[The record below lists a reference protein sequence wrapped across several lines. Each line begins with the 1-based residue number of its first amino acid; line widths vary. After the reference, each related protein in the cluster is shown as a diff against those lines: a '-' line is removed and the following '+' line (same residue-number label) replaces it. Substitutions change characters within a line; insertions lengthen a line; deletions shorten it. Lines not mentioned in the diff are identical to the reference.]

1 MIGIGATLFKVAVTG
16 SRGFSPASLFA
27 NGEEGSWYDPSDLS
41 TLFQN
46 SNGTT
51 AVAVGD
57 PVGYM
62 ADKSGNGNHIIQAT
76 STKRPVLRESSGLYY
91 LEFDGIDDGMRTG
104 SNIPFGTNSVTAM
117 SVFTAAEKEASG
129 SNQNFAEL
137 SNNIGSSNGGF
148 RLLCTTGDLLR
159 SLHKGTSADTIN
171 SGAVANPFKS
181 VMSSVASISAPSHS
195 FRSNGS
201 SVGSNTNSLG
211 TGTYGDHP
219 LSIGSRAGGNSMNL
233 TGKIYGTIVRGA
245 ISTAE
250 EIADVEKYLAAKSG
264 VTL

>member
-1 MIGIGATLFKVAVTG
+1 MG
-16 SRGFSPASLFA
+16 SRGFSPSALFA
-27 NGEEGSWYDPSDLS
+27 NGEEGAWYDPSDLS

-46 SNGTT
+46 SDGTG
-51 AVAVGD
+51 APAVGS

-76 STKRPVLRESSGLYY
+76 STKRPTLRQSSGLYY
-91 LEFDGIDDGMRTG
+91 LEFDGVDDGMRT
-104 SNIPFGTNSVTAM
+104 SANIPFATNSVTAV
-117 SVFTAAEKEASG
+117 SVFAAGEKEASG
-129 SNQNFAEL
+129 SNQNFAEF
-137 SNNIGSSNGGF
+137 SNNIGSNNGGF
-148 RLLCTTGDLLR
+148 RLLCTSGDVLR
-159 SLHKGTSADTIN
+159 SLHKGTASETIN
-171 SGAVANPFKS
+171 SDAVANPFKS

-201 SVGSNTNSLG
+201 SVGSNTNTLG
-211 TGTYGDHP
+211 TGTYGDHQ

-245 ISTAE
+245 ISTSG

>member
-1 MIGIGATLFKVAVTG
+1 MG
-16 SRGFSPASLFA
+16 SRGFSPSALFA
-27 NGEEGSWYDPSDLS
+27 NGEEGAWYDPSDLS
-41 TLFQN
+41 SMKQL
-46 SNGTT
+46 SDGTVD
-51 AVAVGD
+51 AVVD
-57 PVGYM
+57 QPVGYIE
-62 ADKSGNGNHIIQAT
+62 DKSGNGNHIIQAT

-137 SNNIGSSNGGF
+137 SNNIGSSSGGF

-159 SLHKGTSADTIN
+159 SLHKGTSADTID

-211 TGTYGDHP
+211 TGTYGDHQ